1 MASTNHSFDSE
12 MDDPNRC
19 QTVFTHEEARR
30 LETMDSTEFGC
41 LNLVHPEKI
50 FERRLVIKALKFYEQ
65 RLEEIQRSTDAA
77 VETDNRFL
85 CEVLLKLGH
94 LNLLIHDF
102 VKALSAYQRFYECK
116 AEYWKDAP
124 FLYGLGLVY
133 FHFNIHKSA
142 TEVFQ
147 RLLYLFPNF
156 CKAAEVNIRLGL
168 AFKALHSFD
177 LAIKNLRLAFVDPN
191 PTIFSKAEI
200 RFHIAHCIELK
211 GDLKKAHSEYQSLLQ
226 SSQVV
231 SPVLRASLLR
241 QLGWLFFRE
250 ESFGDKAHRISV
262 AINCLQQSLKADPTS
277 GRSHYYLGR
286 CFSTAG
292 RAHEAFLSYRHSIDK
307 NESNA
312 DIWCSIGV
320 LYQQQQQ
327 PFDALQAFV
336 CAIQLDDSLSPAW
349 IDLGLLYEQYF
360 QLNDA
365 LKCYKNA
372 LKLKSKINQALF
384 DRIEFLETQLKGR
397 TKASVDGE
405 NSKSAP
411 LLPNIEDVSRL
422 PIPAQLLDRQN
433 GYQRQRIDMYLKGS
447 LIGIGLNESE
457 DGALPS
463 LNSQQIQMMHI
474 LSQNQALL
482 NPHQMLTLRQL
493 QETHALT
500 QHFQQQREQQRD
512 EEDNV
517 SRSQETVNVDPI
529 TSTEIGM
536 RTSPLSDLP
545 QVTQEDLQA
554 FLGFTDQEDLTNSC
568 LEPDNRNKARIDKN
582 DPIIPT
588 NMLFSTPVTIQD
600 SVNSDRPAFLAEPP
614 PSCLSLT
621 APLNVPCSISSN
633 EIFQICKQRN
643 LGRCKSVYEENV
655 LPPQPPTCNRNLP
668 KDRLLLTTPC
678 TVVDTKKDASSLELQ
693 RFCYQQ
699 PIVVIRGLTSAL
711 KMDLSLFSTKTIVA
725 EAANQQVELRT
736 QYLQASDVNVDSQ
749 GNVTWQCGSQPSY
762 TTVGKYAA
770 YQLQSFQNALKDDKE
785 KMKREGDVECNSS
798 KRKKDVA
805 LKKVVKF
812 GTNVDLSDERKWHLQ
827 LKELN
832 KLPSFCRVYSSCNLL
847 SHLGHVVLGM
857 NTVQLYMK
865 VPGARTPGHQ
875 ENNNFA
881 GVNINIGPGEC
892 EWFAVPY
899 EYWDA
904 VKTICENNK
913 CDFLRGS
920 WWPSLE
926 DLYENNIP
934 LYRFTQKAGDVVWIG
949 EGTVHWVHSTG
960 WCNNIAWNVGPLTAS
975 QYQLAVE
982 RYEFNKL
989 NSYKSLVPLIHLSWQ
1004 LARNIRFS
1012 DKTLFEMVRKTLI
1025 QSIAYCQMVLDYV
1038 CERLRKELKH
1048 HPRIEGENSHYCCVC
1063 EVEVFN
1069 ILFVLPHEDK
1079 YIVYCLNCALKHEM
1093 DLKSFY
1099 VLNQYNMDELAAVL
1113 DQFTLVGILFCLFN
1127 NWLSP
1132 YLEENWNDIVTW
1144 PQHSPFSKVLLLIC
1158 PIGTED
1164 IGCRWRL
1171 ILDEIDPT
1179 SRYLLAAWSTQA
1191 KRYTDDTFVLL
1202 HLKLMSLGRGSANSG
1217 YYHCAAILLFFTALF
1232 FAASAQKSVSIKSL
1246 KSGVLPDGVKVNRL
1260 RVGGIGEVVN
1270 RCFLRCRNCVVTNV
1284 VAVERQLFLSEAAC
1298 LHRCL
1303 QAKYASG
1310 ERCTAVLYMRYFSV
1324 CDLYTPTGLTP
1335 STAKRVR
1342 FIGYNYYE
1350 LDPDCGVNDQMPL
1363 LRLSQ
1368 KLFQDASVLPSIDGR
1383 CPNTTRVI
1391 FERFDATQS
1400 KASHYISQSCSS
1412 EEECLTHCQN
1422 FRAIDDSLI
1431 FCYSADFVPEAKLCR
1446 LNLGPGID
1454 VVRHSQNHVMHR
1466 NSSVIHFRSICI
1478 QDRAASYCREG
1489 AAIDRASNKILVL
1502 DPHLRQVP
1510 EQASSFENCLERCL
1524 ISKEIADF
1532 TCLSAMYI
1540 PLDLE
1545 FNCILNEGSH
1555 VTHPEHFYDSSTL
1568 PSEYASFDDCLA
1580 STWGNRIGYNL
1591 KRFINPMQIWK
1602 LKTVCQDQLSI
1613 VWGEI
1618 NDINGDENDDGL
1630 DEGNLNGY
1638 MVDVFSKHYKK
1649 KKR

>member
-1 MASTNHSFDSE
+1 MIMHFD
-12 MDDPNRC
+12 
-19 QTVFTHEEARR
+19 
-30 LETMDSTEFGC
+30 TEFGC

-231 SPVLRASLLR
+231 SPILRASLLR
-241 QLGWLFFRE
+241 QLGE
-250 ESFGDKAHRISV
+250 I
-262 AINCLQQSLKADPTS
+262 
-277 GRSHYYLGR
+277 
-286 CFSTAG
+286 CFSAAG

-447 LIGIGLNESE
+447 LIGIGLNE
-457 DGALPS
+457 
-463 LNSQQIQMMHI
+463 
-474 LSQNQALL
+474 ALL

-668 KDRLLLTTPC
+668 KDKLLLTTPC

-1127 NWLSP
+1127 NLLSP
-1132 YLEENWNDIVTW
+1132 YLEENWNDMLKFQISDFCPNQKPHPNCSKVIFHSVQLCCSFSVTW
-1144 PQHSPFSKVLLLIC
+1144 PQHSPFSKGYC
-1158 PIGTED
+1158 PFR
-1164 IGCRWRL
+1164 CFHFC
-1171 ILDEIDPT
+1171 
-1179 SRYLLAAWSTQA
+1179 A
-1191 KRYTDDTFVLL
+1191 V
-1202 HLKLMSLGRGSANSG
+1202 MSLGRGSANSG

-1232 FAASAQKSVSIKSL
+1232 FAANAQKSVSIKSL

-1350 LDPDCGVNDQMPL
+1350 LDPDCGV
-1363 LRLSQ
+1363 R
-1368 KLFQDASVLPSIDGR
+1368 R

-1400 KASHYISQSCSS
+1400 KASHYISQTSSS

-1478 QDRAASYCREG
+1478 QDRAAYYCREG

-1555 VTHPEHFYDSSTL
+1555 FTHPEHFYDSSTL

-1580 STWGNRIGYNL
+1580 STWGNRLGYN
-1591 KRFINPMQIWK
+1591 RF
-1602 LKTVCQDQLSI
+1602 
-1613 VWGEI
+1613 
-1618 NDINGDENDDGL
+1618 
-1630 DEGNLNGY
+1630 
-1638 MVDVFSKHYKK
+1638 
-1649 KKR
+1649 

>member
-1 MASTNHSFDSE
+1 LIHTNLLISHSGSAFCLLTLMYPFSLASTNHSFNSE

-30 LETMDSTEFGC
+30 LETLDSTEFGC

-85 CEVLLKLGH
+85 CDVLLKLGH

-102 VKALSAYQRFYECK
+102 VKALSAYQRFYESK

-133 FHFNIHKSA
+133 FHFNMHKSA
-142 TEVFQ
+142 TEIFQ

-250 ESFGDKAHRISV
+250 ESFGDKAHRINV

-286 CFSTAG
+286 CFSAAG

-397 TKASVDGE
+397 PKASVEGE
-405 NSKSAP
+405 SSKSAL

-447 LIGIGLNESE
+447 LIGIGLNEN
-457 DGALPS
+457 DDDALPS
-463 LNSQQIQMMHI
+463 LNSQQMQMMHI

-517 SRSQETVNVDPI
+517 PRSQETVNVDPI

-568 LEPDNRNKARIDKN
+568 LEPDNRNKTRIDKN

-600 SVNSDRPAFLAEPP
+600 SVNSDRPTFLAEPP

-621 APLNVPCSISSN
+621 APLNVPCTISSS

-668 KDRLLLTTPC
+668 KERLLLTTPC

-785 KMKREGDVECNSS
+785 KMKREGDLECNYS

-975 QYQLAVE
+975 QYQLAIE

-989 NSYKSLVPLIHLSWQ
+989 NSFKSLVPLIHLSWQ

-1025 QSIAYCQMVLDYV
+1025 QSIAYCQIVLDYV

-1048 HPRIEGENSHYCCVC
+1048 HPRTEGENSHYCCVC

-1069 ILFVLPHEDK
+1069 ILFVLPSDDK
-1079 YIVYCLNCALKHEM
+1079 YVVYCLNCALKHEM
-1093 DLKSFY
+1093 NLKSFY

-1113 DQFTLVGILFCLFN
+1113 DQFTLVGKKTGMI
-1127 NWLSP
+1127 
-1132 YLEENWNDIVTW
+1132 YIEVV
-1144 PQHSPFSKVLLLIC
+1144 HSMLPGHSSH
-1158 PIGTED
+1158 
-1164 IGCRWRL
+1164 
-1171 ILDEIDPT
+1171 EIDQPL
-1179 SRYLLAAWSTQA
+1179 SRCLLAAWSTQA
-1191 KRYTDDTFVLL
+1191 KRYIDDTFVLL
-1202 HLKLMSLGRGSANSG
+1202 HLKP
-1217 YYHCAAILLFFTALF
+1217 LFFTVN
-1232 FAASAQKSVSIKSL
+1232 AQKSVSIKSL
-1246 KSGVLPDGVKVNRL
+1246 KSGILPDGVKVNRL

-1303 QAKYASG
+1303 EAKYANG

-1391 FERFDATQS
+1391 FERFEATQS
-1400 KASHYISQSCSS
+1400 KASHYISQSCNS

-1422 FRAIDDSLI
+1422 FRAIDDSFI

-1454 VVRHSQNHVMHR
+1454 VVRHSQNHVMYR
-1466 NSSVIHFRSICI
+1466 NFSVIHFRSICI

-1540 PLDLE
+1540 PLEAILHIQNIFTIHLLFHQNMQASMTVWPLHGETDLDI
-1545 FNCILNEGSH
+1545 ILERLFCFVKSFLLLFLILDDRRYKYEGYKLLLKIN
-1555 VTHPEHFYDSSTL
+1555 FQLYATL
-1568 PSEYASFDDCLA
+1568 TIS
-1580 STWGNRIGYNL
+1580 N
-1591 KRFINPMQIWK
+1591 
-1602 LKTVCQDQLSI
+1602 SI
-1613 VWGEI
+1613 DKMI
-1618 NDINGDENDDGL
+1618 DENDD
-1630 DEGNLNGY
+1630 E
-1638 MVDVFSKHYKK
+1638 
-1649 KKR
+1649 R

>member
-1 MASTNHSFDSE
+1 LIRTNLLISHCGPACASADLGISIQYGQHKPFMCIICSALLLKIRIICE
-12 MDDPNRC
+12 MDDSNCC

-286 CFSTAG
+286 CFSAAG

-397 TKASVDGE
+397 TKVSVDGE

-588 NMLFSTPVTIQD
+588 NVLFSTPVTIQD

-668 KDRLLLTTPC
+668 KDKLLLTTPC

-975 QYQLAVE
+975 QYQLAIE

-1113 DQFTLVGILFCLFN
+1113 DQFTLVGISDFCLN
-1127 NWLSP
+1127 QKPHPNCTVPSG
-1132 YLEENWNDIVTW
+1132 
-1144 PQHSPFSKVLLLIC
+1144 KV
-1158 PIGTED
+1158 
-1164 IGCRWRL
+1164 

-1179 SRYLLAAWSTQA
+1179 SRCLLAAWSTQA

-1232 FAASAQKSVSIKSL
+1232 FAANAQKSVSIKSL

-1350 LDPDCGVNDQMPL
+1350 LDPDCGVN
-1363 LRLSQ
+1363 
-1368 KLFQDASVLPSIDGR
+1368 
-1383 CPNTTRVI
+1383 
-1391 FERFDATQS
+1391 
-1400 KASHYISQSCSS
+1400 
-1412 EEECLTHCQN
+1412 
-1422 FRAIDDSLI
+1422 
-1431 FCYSADFVPEAKLCR
+1431 
-1446 LNLGPGID
+1446 
-1454 VVRHSQNHVMHR
+1454 
-1466 NSSVIHFRSICI
+1466 
-1478 QDRAASYCREG
+1478 RAASYCREG

-1555 VTHPEHFYDSSTL
+1555 FTHPEHFYDSSTL

-1580 STWGNRIGYNL
+1580 STWGNRLGYNHANMEVGN
-1591 KRFINPMQIWK
+1591 R
-1602 LKTVCQDQLSI
+1602 LSRSTF
-1613 VWGEI
+1613 
-1618 NDINGDENDDGL
+1618 NCMRDDENDDGL
-1630 DEGNLNGY
+1630 DEDKLNGY
-1638 MVDVFSKHYKK
+1638 MVDVFLKHYKK

>member
-1 MASTNHSFDSE
+1 LLTLIYPFSE

-286 CFSTAG
+286 CFSAAG

-405 NSKSAP
+405 NSKSAL

-512 EEDNV
+512 EE
-517 SRSQETVNVDPI
+517 ETVNVDPI

-668 KDRLLLTTPC
+668 KDKLLLTTPC

-1048 HPRIEGENSHYCCVC
+1048 HPRTEGENSHYCCVC
-1063 EVEVFN
+1063 E
-1069 ILFVLPHEDK
+1069 
-1079 YIVYCLNCALKHEM
+1079 HEM

-1113 DQFTLVGILFCLFN
+1113 DQFTLVGISDFCPNQQPAFATAAN
-1127 NWLSP
+1127 YFYKRSP
-1132 YLEENWNDIVTW
+1132 HLNI
-1144 PQHSPFSKVLLLIC
+1144 I
-1158 PIGTED
+1158 
-1164 IGCRWRL
+1164 
-1171 ILDEIDPT
+1171 ILT
-1179 SRYLLAAWSTQA
+1179 
-1191 KRYTDDTFVLL
+1191 V
-1202 HLKLMSLGRGSANSG
+1202 MSLGRGSANSG

-1232 FAASAQKSVSIKSL
+1232 FAANAQKSVSIKSL

-1400 KASHYISQSCSS
+1400 KASHYISQTSSS

-1555 VTHPEHFYDSSTL
+1555 FTHPEHFYDSSTL

-1580 STWGNRIGYNL
+1580 STWGNRLGYN
-1591 KRFINPMQIWK
+1591 RF
-1602 LKTVCQDQLSI
+1602 
-1613 VWGEI
+1613 
-1618 NDINGDENDDGL
+1618 
-1630 DEGNLNGY
+1630 
-1638 MVDVFSKHYKK
+1638 
-1649 KKR
+1649 